1 MGKVTELNS
10 LVCRSLDLSVGFQGG
25 SLVKKLCAN
34 GNTRDEASI
43 PGLERPPG
51 GKKWQPTPV
60 ILTGKSHGQWP
71 GSHSSWGHKESN
83 TTEHTH
89 THTHTHRLGC
99 TVSPTDAEDLHS
111 SRCLICD

>member
-43 PGLERPPG
+43 PGLGRPPW
-51 GKKWQPTPV
+51 GKKMAT
-60 ILTGKSHGQWP
+60 
-71 GSHSSWGHKESN
+71 HSSNLDWKITWTVAWQLQFMGSQRV
-83 TTEHTH
+83 EHN
-89 THTHTHRLGC
+89 
-99 TVSPTDAEDLHS
+99 
-111 SRCLICD
+111 